1 MRLNL
6 IISLIIIL
14 SSCNN
19 EKLEDNLDFST
30 SLSNNV
36 SYYMDMPK
44 LKKFKDFEPNKM
56 IISKINNPHNIDNKK
71 EDLILNEIINKEI
84 LVNYFNLISTKYSKR
99 YCCEPD
105 LNKDFSIVFSDVN
118 NKLKFYLDTL
128 IKENDMIIFSKNY
141 NFCLK
146 IKNEIKT
153 LTNFKN

>member
-1 MRLNL
+1 MRFTLFT
-6 IISLIIIL
+6 SLIVLL

-19 EKLEDNLDFST
+19 EKPEDNLDFSKFH
-30 SLSNNV
+30 SKNV
-36 SYYMDMPK
+36 NYYMDMPN
-44 LKKFKDFEPNKM
+44 LKKFKDFEPKKM
-56 IISKINNPHNIDNKK
+56 SISEIHNSVNNDK

>member
-56 IISKINNPHNIDNKK
+56 IITQFTRT
-71 EDLILNEIINKEI
+71 
-84 LVNYFNLISTKYSKR
+84 V
-99 YCCEPD
+99 
-105 LNKDFSIVFSDVN
+105 V
-118 NKLKFYLDTL
+118 
-128 IKENDMIIFSKNY
+128 
-141 NFCLK
+141 
-146 IKNEIKT
+146 
-153 LTNFKN
+153 TN